1 MSFENLTDDE
11 RAQRAEL
18 ARRVR
23 GLVELRAQQDGSR
36 VTYTLVERLLR
47 LGRSRWEY
55 LQAGN
60 KYLVQEP
67 LLLLAAIAEYFGVD
81 RNYLL
86 ELSSVTPERLQ
97 AEFAASRR
105 ARADQLLATVERT
118 LPDASAELV
127 EQMRPARRV
136 RRREPGYSVASRRQA
151 LRMRA

>member
-23 GLVELRAQQDGSR
+23 GLVELRAQQDGTR
-36 VTYTLVERLLR
+36 VTYTEIRDWLAERLLR

-67 LLLLAAIAEYFGVD
+67 LLLAAIAEYFGVD

-86 ELSSVTPERLQ
+86 DLSSVTPERLQ

-105 ARADQLLATVERT
+105 ARADQLLAAVELT

-127 EQMRPARRV
+127 EQMR
-136 RRREPGYSVASRRQA
+136 A
-151 LRMRA
+151 LLDEFVDGTPTTR